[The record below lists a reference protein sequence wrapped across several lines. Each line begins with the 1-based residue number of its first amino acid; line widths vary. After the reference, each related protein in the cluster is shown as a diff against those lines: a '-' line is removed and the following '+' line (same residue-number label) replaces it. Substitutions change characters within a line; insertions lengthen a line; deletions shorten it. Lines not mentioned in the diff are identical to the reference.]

1 MLQVVKSQKHLCCP
15 PTPRTSSSVSHTL
28 RDVVHP
34 HVNVCLHKRRLPVPE
49 AAVQSLLLG
58 EALPFRVR
66 VRLKSLWILS

>member
-1 MLQVVKSQKHLCCP
+1 MLQSVIPQKRLCCS
-15 PTPRTSSSVSHTL
+15 PTPSTSSSVSHSL

-58 EALPFRVR
+58 EAIPFRVR
-66 VRLKSLWILS
+66 VRLESF